1 MVALL
6 KTVSV
11 FLKLNLHKQGYFL
24 HLLFLSMKAHFN
36 FLVINTANNFSFI
49 PTGEIGDYY
58 L

>member
-6 KTVSV
+6 KTVSI

-24 HLLFLSMKAHFN
+24 HLLFLSMKTHFN
-36 FLVINTANNFSFI
+36 FLVINTANNFAVI